1 MKLKPI
7 GSNMTTLTLNDGTE
21 ILFSYETPVAGR
33 LSAASSDNHPFP
45 HAQYR
50 IGFFRTAKKWSSTT
64 TRHINKY
71 LEGCAADVVP
81 QDQIESLV
89 GRAF

>member
-21 ILFSYETPVAGR
+21 ILFSYETPVAGY
-33 LSAASSDNHPFP
+33 LSVEALDNHPFP
-45 HAQYR
+45 QEV
-50 IGFFRTAKKWSSTT
+50 GNGCMFFRTAKKWSSTT

-71 LEGCAADVVP
+71 LEGCTAAVVS

-89 GRAF
+89 G